1 MYKTSRPHG
10 GTYVLICFLSSYT
23 ADDKRSR
30 KYGGTHALI
39 FFVHL
44 TSLMTNDVGN
54 PEVNICCFVFVHL
67 IPRVTNDAE
76 KIISKRKKGQLSS
89 SVKTIAKQLLAKLS
103 SSEGFPD
110 TRTKQS

>member
-10 GTYVLICFLSSYT
+10 GTYALICFLSSYT

-44 TSLMTNDVGN
+44 TSLMTNDAEN
-54 PEVNICCFVFVHL
+54 PEVNICCFVFVHT

-76 KIISKRKKGQLSS
+76 KLMSNRKRGQLIS
-89 SVKTIAKQLLAKLS
+89 SVKNN
-103 SSEGFPD
+103 SEAVA
-110 TRTKQS
+110 RKTKQF